1 MLAARMGEPTKGAD
15 TYRSVR
21 TGHRGLRTAVIV
33 ELDLATVLVRVTVS
47 ADTTFQGSHFSQQ
60 LRIPSHVRRFRDRL
74 CINWTL
80 KLDPT
85 AWDPSSWT
93 LSGWI
98 PSVSRVGSIQLHPW
112 SGTPSEKALGAEVGL
127 KETTAM

>member
-1 MLAARMGEPTKGAD
+1 MGEPTKGAD

-112 SGTPSEKALGAEVGL
+112 SGTPLEKALGAEVGL

>member
-93 LSGWI
+93 LSGRI
-98 PSVSRVGSIQLHPW
+98 PSISRVGSIQLHPS
-112 SGTPSEKALGAEVGL
+112 SGTPSEKALGAGVGL
-127 KETTAM
+127 NETTAM

>member
-1 MLAARMGEPTKGAD
+1 MLAARMGEPTEGAD

-60 LRIPSHVRRFRDRL
+60 LRIPSHVKRFRDRL
-74 CINWTL
+74 CQ
-80 KLDPT
+80 LD
-85 AWDPSSWT
+85 
-93 LSGWI
+93 
-98 PSVSRVGSIQLHPW
+98 SRVGPHR
-112 SGTPSEKALGAEVGL
+112 VGPVEL
-127 KETTAM
+127 DLVR